1 MRLLIA
7 RHGVTEWNKI
17 HRLQGQSDVP
27 LSAEGRAEARA
38 LAARLAGVALAAVYS
53 SDLARA
59 RETAEIVAQP
69 HGLAVTTDA
78 AFREVALGELEGL
91 TRAALEGEYAE
102 VWERWRVDPA
112 SVQYPGGE
120 SLTQVQERMWRGFEG
135 LAAAHPHDTVL
146 LVSHGFAL
154 LTLVCRV
161 IDLPLRSF
169 RRLWLDTTG
178 VSEVLVQGERRWLR
192 GLNDRSH
199 LQADA

>member
-1 MRLLIA
+1 
-7 RHGVTEWNKI
+7 
-17 HRLQGQSDVP
+17 
-27 LSAEGRAEARA
+27 
-38 LAARLAGVALAAVYS
+38 
-53 SDLARA
+53 
-59 RETAEIVAQP
+59 
-69 HGLAVTTDA
+69 
-78 AFREVALGELEGL
+78 
-91 TRAALEGEYAE
+91 
-102 VWERWRVDPA
+102 
-112 SVQYPGGE
+112 VQYPGGE

-135 LAAAHPHDTVL
+135 LAATHPDDTVL